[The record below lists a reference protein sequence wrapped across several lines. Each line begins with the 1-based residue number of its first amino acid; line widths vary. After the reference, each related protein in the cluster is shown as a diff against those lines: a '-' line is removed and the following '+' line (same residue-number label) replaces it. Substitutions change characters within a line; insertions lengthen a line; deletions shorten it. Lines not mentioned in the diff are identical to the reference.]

1 MRKKHLLAAIAAAF
15 LAALPV
21 HSQAQTQKQTQA
33 LTQAQAHAQPLRIG
47 VAMALFDDTGLTI
60 LRNGIVDAAKK
71 HGAELQIEDASNDVG
86 KQLSQIQNMIAQR
99 ADAIIV
105 NPVDTDATPRITRM
119 VSDAGIALV
128 YVNRQPV
135 DFDKL
140 PAGTAVVASD
150 EKLSGTLQARQ
161 VCKLL
166 EGRGN
171 ILVLMGELS
180 NESARTRTRDIEE
193 VAATPECADMKI
205 LDKREGKWSRTQG
218 QDITMNWLS
227 SGMKFDAILANNDEM
242 AIGAIN
248 ALKAARKWRPDTI
261 VAGIDATPDGLSS
274 MKNGDLKVSVFQ
286 NLAGQGAKAV
296 DAALR
301 LAGKQPVERFVN
313 VPFEL
318 VTPEN
323 MGQYARP

>member
-1 MRKKHLLAAIAAAF
+1 MRKNHLLAAIAAAF

-21 HSQAQTQKQTQA
+21 HSQAQTQKQ
-33 LTQAQAHAQPLRIG
+33 TQAQAHAQPLRIG

-60 LRNGIVDAAKK
+60 LRNGIVDAARK

-248 ALKAARKWRPDTI
+248 ALKAARK
-261 VAGIDATPDGLSS
+261 
-274 MKNGDLKVSVFQ
+274 
-286 NLAGQGAKAV
+286 
-296 DAALR
+296 
-301 LAGKQPVERFVN
+301 
-313 VPFEL
+313 
-318 VTPEN
+318 
-323 MGQYARP
+323 